1 MTCFLRQAALALL
14 AIATIS
20 MPTANAYTTTRK
32 FNPGHY
38 TVLLHSQGEQR
49 YMDDARRPGMRGI
62 TKKYYWRELEPSRGI
77 YDLAEIRADLDWAQ
91 AYGMQLIIM
100 IEDKTFQLERP
111 NPAYLDSLTPRNR
124 AGGYTMV
131 RWSPTVVERYKALVA
146 AIGRRFD
153 AHPNFEGIAAQETA
167 LGLDSATLQK
177 FGYTAEKYRD
187 SSIAMYGYALSA
199 MPRSR
204 LFWYQNYLV
213 GDQAYI
219 GSIAA
224 ALGPKGL
231 VMAGPDVLPDSKSL
245 TEKSYV
251 YFHQMRDKM
260 HLGIQV
266 EGLVYRA
273 QHLTNDTSMK
283 YWSMGE
289 LFQFARD
296 QLHVNYMFW
305 VRVPKPTPAD
315 SNDWYDALPVIEANP
330 VFGQ

>member
-1 MTCFLRQAALALL
+1 MIRLLRNAAFALL
-14 AIATIS
+14 VTTVIGAPAAS
-20 MPTANAYTTTRK
+20 AYTTTRK

-38 TVLLHSQGEQR
+38 TVLLHSQGDQR

-77 YDLAEIRADLDWAQ
+77 YDLAKIRADLDWAQ
-91 AYGMQLIIM
+91 AYGMQLIVM
-100 IEDKTFQLERP
+100 IEDKTFKLERP
-111 NPAYLDSLTPRNR
+111 NPAYLDALTPRNR
-124 AGGYTMV
+124 AGGYTIV
-131 RWSPTVVERYKALVA
+131 RWNPTVVERYKALVA

-153 AHPNFEGIAAQETA
+153 VHPNFEGIAAQETA

-177 FGYTAEKYRD
+177 FAYTPEKYRD
-187 SSIAMYGYALSA
+187 ASIAMYGYALTA

-204 LFWYQNYLV
+204 VFWYQNYFV
-213 GDQAYI
+213 GNQAYI

-224 ALGPKGL
+224 VLGPRGL

-245 TEKSYV
+245 VEKSYP

-273 QHLTNDTSMK
+273 LHLTGTTPMK
-283 YWSMGE
+283 YWSMSE
-289 LFQFARD
+289 LFQYARN
-296 QLHVNYMFW
+296 QLHVSYMFW
-305 VRVPKPTPAD
+305 VRVPKPSPAD
-315 SNDWYDALPVIEANP
+315 ANDWYDALPVIEANP